1 MKNKFTLFVVLAI
14 IIVAILAIVYVFT
27 LQTPAQ
33 SSTTKIG
40 AILALSGPSTV
51 WGESMKNG
59 MELALQNHPELEVI
73 YEDSKG
79 TAADG
84 ISAYQKMKIQDVDVY
99 VTSLSIVSVPLAKLA
114 KDDKK
119 GVVITQSAA
128 NNITN
133 EYAYRYYT
141 DANHFALPSFQNPI
155 SPLKNASRLAVI
167 YRKDEYAQSVDE
179 KIQELAAEQGKQVVF
194 NESYTPNETDFST
207 ILTKAQETNPDAL
220 LFVPTPPSE
229 SLALLKK
236 VQELDFNIPIVE
248 VSNVQSDPETQAKS
262 PNITFYTNQFAFS
275 TPGNSEDF
283 KQNYRAKY
291 NKEPNFMSAFGY
303 DIVNLIASCD
313 GQQIKQCLDSKTEVS
328 GVTGTA
334 VGITNHDI
342 LIPMDLVKVH

>member
-194 NESYTPNETDFST
+194 NESYTPNETDLST